1 MDPLSI
7 ILGVASLVYAGYTTY
22 KTIKSEDKQT
32 QIAEDTLKLNKDV
45 SQENFDLAKDQ
56 FEYQKELNTILMERE
71 DTAWQRSVADLKA
84 AGLSPLAA
92 TSGASASPLTS
103 APAPQKDMSGI
114 NTALGNMLGAYN
126 DVFNRRL
133 NRQQFALQSAV
144 NTSEMYTRL
153 AESKLNRD
161 YIKLQTDYLEDK
173 RNWENI
179 HGFRDLNWKSE
190 LVGFL
195 ENILN
200 KNPSSTIPNI
210 GSIITSGTSGLPKIE
225 LPDSVKDFLSGNFS
239 TDNSKVSTP
248 SLPSQKIIKK
258 DTKILDKEL
267 SKDNNAACNLIETR
281 SNRNDKQLLNA
292 INYAWKFS
300 NAPQLFDSFDD
311 FKEKIYTDDKY
322 RRNIRKELKFHSHS
336 PLNLGE

>member
-1 MDPLSI
+1 MDPFSLI
-7 ILGVASLVYAGYTTY
+7 AGIASLVYAGFKTY
-22 KTIKSEDKQT
+22 KTIKSEDRQT
-32 QIAEDTLKLNKDV
+32 QIAEDTLTLNKDI
-45 SQENFDLAKDQ
+45 SQQNFDLSKEQ
-56 FEYQKELNTILMERE
+56 FEYQKELNNTLMERE
-71 DTAWQRSVADLKA
+71 DTAWQRTIADLQA

-92 TSGASASPLTS
+92 TSGASAAPLTS
-103 APAPQKDMSGI
+103 APAPQKDISGI

-126 DVFNRRL
+126 DIFNRRL

-195 ENILN
+195 ENITN
-200 KNPSSTIPNI
+200 KNPSSTIPSIGNI
-210 GSIITSGTSGLPKIE
+210 VTAGLNGLPTFE
-225 LPDSVKDFLSGNFS
+225 LPGSVKDFLIKNS
-239 TDNSKVSTP
+239 TSSSTP
-248 SLPSQKIIKK
+248 SLPSPKILKK
-258 DTKILDKEL
+258 DSKVLDKEL

-281 SNRNDKQLLNA
+281 ASRKDKQLLNA
-292 INYAWKFS
+292 IEYAWKFS
-300 NAPQLFDSFDD
+300 NAPQLFDSFDE
-311 FKEKIYTDDKY
+311 FKEKIYSDDKY

-336 PLNLGE
+336 PLELGE